1 MHINIIIFGLLC
13 AFVGALWTLLIVSI
27 YSKRAKKKEK
37 KEVQYEILCTENG
50 ILMRPIGSEE
60 WEVMNT
66 ELKADIFIK

>member
-1 MHINIIIFGLLC
+1 MQINIIIFGLLC
-13 AFVGALWTLLIVSI
+13 MFVGALWELVIVSI
-27 YSKRAKKKEK
+27 YSKRAKKKEE

-66 ELKADIFIK
+66 ELKADMFIK